1 MNIAISIISVLPW
14 IRASECAHT
23 RHKAHTNTP
32 TRCDQSFSPAP
43 PTPEQ
48 PQSGLLQS
56 SVVSLYTTYILWSAL
71 SNEPYGPDQGW
82 CPCTH
87 ACTATYTY
95 MCTPSVGPDTSTPPL
110 AAQSATSP
118 TVLAGSCPRVA
129 MSWQCPS
136 LASSSCSSRSP
147 TSGKSPA
154 PPHPSLGG

>member
-23 RHKAHTNTP
+23 PDTKHTP
-32 TRCDQSFSPAP
+32 THTLAVTSPSPPPLPPQSSPSPACSSP
-43 PTPEQ
+43 ASSPSTRPTFSGQ
-48 PQSGLLQS
+48 PSPMSPMGLIK
-56 SVVSLYTTYILWSAL
+56 VGVHAR
-71 SNEPYGPDQGW
+71 
-82 CPCTH
+82 TH
-87 ACTATYTY
+87 ARPMYV
-95 MCTPSVGPDTSTPPL
+95 CTPSVGSDTSTPPL

-129 MSWQCPS
+129 TSWQCPS